1 MIRQDYYATMAFGKD
16 ISGEKGQ
23 NMISDKTQIP
33 TLYCLS
39 TGPGDPELMT
49 LKAVRIAGECPV
61 IALSVDKTG
70 RDRNHYTET
79 DAGRLRKN
87 CVAYQIALQAV
98 PDMEEKEFLYLSMP
112 MSKDKE
118 FLKRSHEEAAEAVV
132 NQLKQGRSVAW
143 LTLGDATVYAT
154 SGYVAPLVEAAG
166 WRVEF
171 VSGVPSFCAA
181 AARLGRP
188 LVSGSQQL
196 HVLPSSYHIEDA
208 LSLPGTKVLM
218 KAGSCMGQIKQVL
231 EEQKLTAQG
240 VQRCGMEG
248 ETIYPDTRSLDEN
261 AGYYTVVIVNDGTN
275 SNSSNAV

>member
-1 MIRQDYYATMAFGKD
+1 
-16 ISGEKGQ
+16 
-23 NMISDKTQIP
+23 MISDDSKIP

-61 IALSVDKTG
+61 IALSVDKTR
-70 RDRNHYTET
+70 RDREHFTEM
-79 DAGRLRKN
+79 DDGRLREN
-87 CVAYQIALQAV
+87 CVAYQIASQAV
-98 PDMEEKEFLYLSMP
+98 AGMEKKEFLYLSMP
-112 MSKDKE
+112 MSKDRGL
-118 FLKRSHEEAAEAVV
+118 LKRSHEEAAEAVTG
-132 NQLKQGRSVAW
+132 QLRQGKSVAW

-154 SGYVAPLVEAAG
+154 SAYVAALVEAAG
-166 WRVEF
+166 FPVEF

-188 LVSGSQQL
+188 LVSGSEQL

-218 KAGSCMGQIKQVL
+218 KAGSRMGQVKEILKEKKL
-231 EEQKLTAQG
+231 EAQG

-248 ETIYPDTRSLDEN
+248 ETVYPDTQSLDEK
-261 AGYYTVVIVNDGTN
+261 AGYYTVIIVNGSTIDFSGGE
-275 SNSSNAV
+275 